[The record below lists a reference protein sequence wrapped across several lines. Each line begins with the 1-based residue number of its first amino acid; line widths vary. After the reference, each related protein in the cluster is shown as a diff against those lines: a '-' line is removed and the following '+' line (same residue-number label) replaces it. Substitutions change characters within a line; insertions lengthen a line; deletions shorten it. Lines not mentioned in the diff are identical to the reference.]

1 MERRS
6 FLKDCVVTGATGAA
20 FGAGLLP
27 PSIAFANEFDPF
39 QATSV
44 DAVLKALGVAGTE
57 ASDRIKIRAP
67 KIAENGAAVP
77 VGITSTIEGTT
88 EIIAIAAANPKPLA
102 ARYRFGKGATT
113 SVDSRIKM
121 RETTEVIALVRAG
134 GRYYMAKTEVKVT
147 LGGCGG

>member
-6 FLKDCVVTGATGAA
+6 FLKDCVVTGAA
-20 FGAGLLP
+20 FGASLLVP
-27 PSIAFANEFDPF
+27 GSAFADEFDPF
-39 QATSV
+39 QATSL
-44 DAVLKALGVAGTE
+44 DAVLKALGIAGAE
-57 ASDRIKIRAP
+57 ASDQIKIRAP

-77 VGITSTIEGTT
+77 VGITSSIEGTT

-102 ARYRFGKGATT
+102 ARYRFGEGATT

-121 RETTEVIALVRAG
+121 GQTTEVIALVRAG